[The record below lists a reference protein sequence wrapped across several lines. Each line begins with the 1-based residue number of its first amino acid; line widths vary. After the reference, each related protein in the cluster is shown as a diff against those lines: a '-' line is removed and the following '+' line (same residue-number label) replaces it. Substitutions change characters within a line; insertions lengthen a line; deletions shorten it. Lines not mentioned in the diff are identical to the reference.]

1 MKKRNKKKIKK
12 DPFQT
17 LGVDKDATPE
27 EIKKAYRKLSKKH
40 HPDTNKGSKESHNVF
55 VDISIAFKMLT
66 DPDERKMYDERGYT
80 SDLSDNELKALEGI
94 YSMFS
99 QYVDQQIN
107 SMGFGGMMDD
117 PRKMIESKLKINLQQ
132 FENLIKQFEEQIVK
146 LEKFKIKIKKET
158 IKAPKTNLLE
168 KAIDAQ
174 IRAMDEQILPNQ
186 RNKII
191 AEIAIE
197 YIQDYEFSF
206 EDRQEAKENII
217 NQFGKE
223 RYATLVPLNSA

>member
-1 MKKRNKKKIKK
+1 MKKRRKKKIKK
-12 DPFQT
+12 DPFET
-17 LGVDKDATPE
+17 LGLKKDATPE

-55 VDISIAFKMLT
+55 VDISIAFKLLT

-80 SDLSDNELKALEGI
+80 SDLSENELKAQEGI
-94 YSMFS
+94 FSMFS
-99 QYVDQQIN
+99 QYVDQQTN

-117 PRKMIESKLKINLQQ
+117 PRKMIENKLR
-132 FENLIKQFEEQIVK
+132 ENLHHFEHLISEFEKQIVI
-146 LEKFKIKIKKET
+146 LEKFKLKIQKGT
-158 IKAPKTNLLE
+158 TKAPKTNLLE
-168 KAIDAQ
+168 KAIEAK
-174 IRAMDEQILPNQ
+174 IRATDEQILPNQ

-206 EDRQEAKENII
+206 EDRQEAKNNII
-217 NQFGKE
+217 QQFGGD
-223 RYATLVPLNSA
+223 RYETITTLN

>member
-1 MKKRNKKKIKK
+1 MRKKKKIKK
-12 DPFQT
+12 DPFET
-17 LGVDKDATPE
+17 LGLKKDATQK

-40 HPDTNKGSKESHNVF
+40 HADTNKGSKESHNVF
-55 VDISIAFKMLT
+55 VDISIAFKLLT

-80 SDLSDNELKALEGI
+80 SDLSENELKAQEGI
-94 YSMFS
+94 FSMFS
-99 QYVDQQIN
+99 QYVDQQTN

-117 PRKMIESKLKINLQQ
+117 PRKMIENKLR
-132 FENLIKQFEEQIVK
+132 ENLHHFEHLISEFEKQIVI
-146 LEKFKIKIKKET
+146 LEKFKLKIQKGTTKT
-158 IKAPKTNLLE
+158 PKTNLLE
-168 KAIDAQ
+168 KAIEAK

-206 EDRQEAKENII
+206 EDRQEAKNNII
-217 NQFGKE
+217 EQFGKI
-223 RYATLVPLNSA
+223 RYETLIPLN